1 MTLKEYL
8 DKKRKKQI
16 RTKENRPMK
25 VKVKEVVEY
34 YARMEREERDSEKIS
49 EQDFKI
55 FISEYIDENR
65 ND

>member
-34 YARMEREERDSEKIS
+34 YARMEREERDSEKLS